1 MALLGYMCLMR
12 DVPGPHVVIAVLSS
26 AESYPDPE
34 EGVGRRRKGEKE
46 EGEGRRRKGEKE
58 RGVGRRKGEKEGGEG
73 RRRKGEKEGEV
84 GLNLVLLYVQLLT
97 GRIYFQ

>member
-1 MALLGYMCLMR
+1 M
-12 DVPGPHVVIAVLSS
+12 LSS

-34 EGVGRRRKGEKE
+34 EGIGRRKGEKEGGVGRRRKGEEE